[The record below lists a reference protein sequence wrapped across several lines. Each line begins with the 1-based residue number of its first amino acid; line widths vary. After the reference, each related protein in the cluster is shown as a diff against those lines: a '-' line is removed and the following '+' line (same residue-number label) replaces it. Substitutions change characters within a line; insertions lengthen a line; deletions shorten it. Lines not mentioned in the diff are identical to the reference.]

1 MEKGRKEYV
10 VGAINIMDSQST
22 VIAEEFE
29 IGFPENIKIF
39 MAYAPLE
46 QVSYDGL
53 MVFLDALPN
62 AVDEFMDVDPDIIIV
77 PSMTG
82 SVIKGYEIVN
92 ILEQRCGRPV
102 IVPALEMKK
111 CLKKLHIDQIA
122 IISAFDVELGLL
134 EQLFFRNHEIKVTN
148 LINVFDSPSE
158 DRLKIDR
165 INSGLILEKVR
176 QTDFTGA
183 GAVIFD
189 SPTYKLH
196 PIIEELEF
204 YIRVPILTV
213 NQIVIYSTLK
223 SLKLPVDHLPIAKYF
238 RED

>member
-1 MEKGRKEYV
+1 MEKNQKRYV
-10 VGAINIMDSQST
+10 VGAINVTDSQST
-22 VIAEEFE
+22 VIAEEFK
-29 IGFPENIKIF
+29 IGFPDNVEIF
-39 MAYAPLE
+39 MANAPLE
-46 QVSYDGL
+46 QVSYEGL

-62 AVDEFMDVDPDIIIV
+62 AVDEFIDIDPDIIIV

-102 IVPALEMKK
+102 IVPALEMKER
-111 CLKKLHIDQIA
+111 LKELCIDRIA

-134 EQLFFRNHEIKVTN
+134 EQLFFRNHEIEVTN
-148 LINVFDSPSE
+148 LINVFDSPGG

-165 INSGLILEKVR
+165 IDSRLVLEKAM
-176 QTDFTGA
+176 QADYKGA

-196 PIIEELEF
+196 PIIKELKS

-213 NQIVIYSTLK
+213 NQVVIYSTLK
-223 SLKLPVDHLPIAKYF
+223 RLNLPVNHLPIAEYF
-238 RED
+238 CTD

>member
-1 MEKGRKEYV
+1 MEKNQKRYV
-10 VGAINIMDSQST
+10 VGAINVTDSQST
-22 VIAEEFE
+22 VIAEEFK
-29 IGFPENIKIF
+29 IGFPDNVEIF
-39 MAYAPLE
+39 MANAPLE
-46 QVSYDGL
+46 QVSYEGL

-62 AVDEFMDVDPDIIIV
+62 AVDEFIDIDPDIIIV

-92 ILEQRCGRPV
+92 ILEQRCGRHV
-102 IVPALEMKK
+102 IVPALEMKER
-111 CLKKLHIDQIA
+111 LKELCIDRIA

-134 EQLFFRNHEIKVTN
+134 EQLFFRNHEIEVTN
-148 LINVFDSPSE
+148 LINVFDSPGG

-165 INSGLILEKVR
+165 IDSRLVLEKAM
-176 QTDFTGA
+176 QADYKGA

-196 PIIEELEF
+196 PIIKELKS

-213 NQIVIYSTLK
+213 NQVVIYSTLK
-223 SLKLPVDHLPIAKYF
+223 RLNLPVNHLPIAEYF
-238 RED
+238 CTD

>member
-1 MEKGRKEYV
+1 MEKKQKRYV
-10 VGAINIMDSQST
+10 VGAINVTDSQST
-22 VIAEEFE
+22 VIAEEFK
-29 IGFPENIKIF
+29 IGFPDNVEIF
-39 MAYAPLE
+39 MANAPLE
-46 QVSYDGL
+46 QVSYEGL

-62 AVDEFMDVDPDIIIV
+62 AVDEFIDIDPDIIIV

-102 IVPALEMKK
+102 IVPALEMKER
-111 CLKKLHIDQIA
+111 LKELCIDRIA

-134 EQLFFRNHEIKVTN
+134 EQLFFRNHEIEVTN
-148 LINVFDSPSE
+148 LINVFDSPGG

-165 INSGLILEKVR
+165 IDSRLVLEKAM
-176 QTDFTGA
+176 QADYKGA

-196 PIIEELEF
+196 PIIKELKS

-213 NQIVIYSTLK
+213 NQVVIYSTLK
-223 SLKLPVDHLPIAKYF
+223 RLNLPVNHLPIAEYF
-238 RED
+238 CTD